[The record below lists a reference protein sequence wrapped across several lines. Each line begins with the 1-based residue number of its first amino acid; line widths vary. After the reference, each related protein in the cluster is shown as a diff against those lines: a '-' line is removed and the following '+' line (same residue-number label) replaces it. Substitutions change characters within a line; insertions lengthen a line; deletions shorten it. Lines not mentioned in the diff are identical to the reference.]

1 MNQPT
6 AGSARPRPGTGPNQ
20 APGYASSTASSS
32 RRGSSGVSEGNS
44 APVPAG
50 RRKGMGMG
58 MGRGIRRGLAATVRS
73 VASSQAQRSRP
84 KNDPGRG
91 QGPGQRR
98 QQQLRAAVAEPPDGP
113 RRPPSRPAPAEAEA
127 APAAEAASVGPGPR
141 GGVLPRGLRISRRS
155 APPPAPKAGTA
166 APSRPSDGLSQV
178 SQLTADSGPV
188 PGAPDAPPSSPDGDG
203 DGDGDRDDYAALIG
217 RPSSSVFRAFPSLSR
232 PAPRPAPP
240 PPKSAAGGGSRSS
253 SSPPAAA
260 APSPAEAARHLSGAA
275 ASLDAAGHAFLEEG
289 RAEDAL
295 EAYRKALRLKRRLLG
310 GADGDRDGDGEA
322 GGGHIPRGTGAGS
335 AGPERE
341 ALLTSVATS
350 VNNMCYAR
358 QKLGLAGPD
367 EAMSA
372 YRSALELKRRAAG
385 GDGDGDGDGDGR
397 PGDGGRSS
405 SQRMNKTKKNKKNKN
420 RNRNKKR
427 KNKGKVQPAAT
438 PAADSGIAR
447 TLNNIGTVHLSTGA
461 YLEALASFNEARNL
475 AAAQLGEDHMDLATI
490 RSNAGDA
497 LMGAGRYGNAVEE
510 YGRSLRIRRLGG
522 YPMDHRKS
530 RRLLGKIQI
539 AARAARAKEE
549 RESWESELPTEIYAD
564 GEEEER
570 WGFSF
575 PLDSFESESEDDGDG
590 MNRQLSALKSELQ
603 VDLDRMGD
611 LSDELVMEVE
621 FEQSA
626 MTDVIMGDSN
636 GTDDTASESAV
647 ESREND
653 TKTGSRRISSVGD
666 GEAAVR
672 DVRTRLAMHRAR
684 KKAWEA
690 DRLEALRLRNDKVQA
705 AAERMPQD

>member
-1 MNQPT
+1 MLRASP
-6 AGSARPRPGTGPNQ
+6 AGLLKVPSGW
-20 APGYASSTASSS
+20 
-32 RRGSSGVSEGNS
+32 RRGSDSRISFCLFWTARCS
-44 APVPAG
+44 
-50 RRKGMGMG
+50 
-58 MGRGIRRGLAATVRS
+58 LARFCV
-73 VASSQAQRSRP
+73 SRP
-84 KNDPGRG
+84 TK
-91 QGPGQRR
+91 
-98 QQQLRAAVAEPPDGP
+98 
-113 RRPPSRPAPAEAEA
+113 
-127 APAAEAASVGPGPR
+127 
-141 GGVLPRGLRISRRS
+141 
-155 APPPAPKAGTA
+155 KT
-166 APSRPSDGLSQV
+166 
-178 SQLTADSGPV
+178 
-188 PGAPDAPPSSPDGDG
+188 PPSSSSSSSS
-203 DGDGDRDDYAALIG
+203 
-217 RPSSSVFRAFPSLSR
+217 PSSCPAEVATSPTSTISLR
-232 PAPRPAPP
+232 NCAILAVP
-240 PPKSAAGGGSRSS
+240 SS

-260 APSPAEAARHLSGAA
+260 APSPVEAARHLSGAA

-385 GDGDGDGDGDGR
+385 GDGDGDGR

-405 SQRMNKTKKNKKNKN
+405 SQRTNETKKNKKNKNRN

-461 YLEALASFNEARNL
+461 YLEALASFNEARDL

-653 TKTGSRRISSVGD
+653 TKTGPRRISSVGD

-672 DVRTRLAMHRAR
+672 DVRTRLAMHRSR

-690 DRLEALRLRNDKVQA
+690 DRLEALRLRNDKMQA